1 MSSSRNEQ
9 ARAWLQLNAPNDA
22 DLNQHHEEVSAY
34 IGQTGTSDEIARSA
48 SEAVAR
54 DLLAHAARRKSRL
67 NASRP
72 NRGKPTG

>member
-1 MSSSRNEQ
+1 MSSSRNER

-22 DLNQHHEEVSAY
+22 DSKLREEVSAH
-34 IGQTGTSDEIARSA
+34 IEQTGTTDEIAQSA

-54 DLLAHAARRKSRL
+54 DLSAHAARRKSRL

-72 NRGKPTG
+72 NRSKPTG